1 MCSILKEEALLQQFL
16 IEAKFNSGIIDQKKK
31 PKKPT
36 IIKMKNFN

>member
-1 MCSILKEEALLQQFL
+1 MCSIQKEEALLQQFL

-31 PKKPT
+31 NPT